1 MPPSS
6 KDFKCIQLGRLGT
19 LFWNILRDLGS
30 WDLVYLGRP
39 YPILPHH
46 IAGPEK
52 NNSTILDKFNNKSFV
67 TWVFYVEFWPDFNI
81 QNQSPS

>member
-6 KDFKCIQLGRLGT
+6 KDFKMHTAWETWHLVLEY
-19 LFWNILRDLGS
+19 FESLGS

-52 NNSTILDKFNNKSFV
+52 NNSKILDTFNNKSFV
-67 TWVFYVEFWPDFNI
+67 TWVFCLVLTRL
-81 QNQSPS
+81 

>member
-1 MPPSS
+1 MHTAWETWHLVLEYFES
-6 KDFKCIQLGRLGT
+6 
-19 LFWNILRDLGS
+19 LGS